1 MIQYTLR
8 RLIFAVFVLWGV
20 ATICFMLTHIDA
32 LNAPLNVVR
41 EWVLEH
47 RPEVRGVFLKSF
59 GKDLRE
65 PFQMG
70 MGDPARIMLG
80 QHGDVNTI
88 AEIREELGLNR
99 PLWKQYVV
107 FFVGEERWLAVDFV
121 PLWPYFFPPDR
132 GLAKGESAELG
143 LLRYDLGTSYKTRQ
157 PCLRMILDKLG
168 NTVQLALAA
177 MLLGV
182 TLGVTAGIT
191 AAVFQDTWIDR
202 TAMGLSILGLSA
214 PIYLVGLILI
224 LVFIN
229 NLEWVPG
236 VGKDDSL
243 AWMLQL
249 QVLAWIVEVK
259 LPIQLVL
266 PALALGVRPASNLA
280 RMTRSSMLEVIRQ
293 DYIRTARAKGLPES
307 TVILKHA
314 MKNALIP
321 VVTIIGLEMAG
332 LLTGAVLTETVFA
345 WPGLGR
351 LTVTALRDLDLPL
364 IQGTVIFIA
373 LFFVISNLIVDLT
386 YAFLDPRIRLK

>member
-1 MIQYTLR
+1 MIQYTIR
-8 RLIFAVFVLWGV
+8 RLVFAVFVLWGV

-32 LNAPLNVVR
+32 LNAPMNVVR
-41 EWVLEH
+41 KWTMEHQPWVR
-47 RPEVRGVFLKSF
+47 RPFLQSF
-59 GKDLRE
+59 GKDLDE
-65 PFQMG
+65 DFQMG

-88 AEIREELGLNR
+88 AEIRAELGLNR
-99 PLWKQYVV
+99 PLWKQYVI
-107 FFVGEERWLAVDFV
+107 FFVGEEEWILSDYV
-121 PLWPYFFPPDR
+121 PLLNFFRQPDR
-132 GLAKGESAELG
+132 GLPKGEEPELG

-157 PCLRMILDKLG
+157 PCLDMILDKLG
-168 NTVQLALAA
+168 NTAMLALAA
-177 MLLGV
+177 ILLGV
-182 TLGVTAGIT
+182 TFGVAAGIV

-202 TAMGLSILGLSA
+202 AAMGMSILGQSA

-229 NLEWVPG
+229 KLHLIPG
-236 VGKDDSL
+236 VGMDDSL
-243 AWMLQL
+243 LWLLQFRF
-249 QVLAWIVEVK
+249 LAWIIEVP
-259 LPIQLVL
+259 LPTYLIL
-266 PALALGVRPASNLA
+266 PAIALGVRPASNLA

-293 DYIRTARAKGLPES
+293 DYIRTARAKGLPEAK
-307 TVILKHA
+307 VILKHA

-373 LFFVISNLIVDLT
+373 LFFVLSNLIVDLT

>member
-1 MIQYTLR
+1 VIQYTIR

-32 LNAPLNVVR
+32 LNAPMNVVR
-41 EWVLEH
+41 EWVMKH
-47 RPEVRGVFLKSF
+47 RPGVRGPFMRAF
-59 GKDLRE
+59 GKDLKD

-99 PLWKQYVV
+99 PLWQQYVI
-107 FFVGEERWLAVDFV
+107 FFVGKERWVLLDFV
-121 PLWPYFFPPDR
+121 PLYGFFVEIDR
-132 GLAKGESAELG
+132 GLPKGEDPELG

-157 PCLRMILDKLG
+157 PCLDMILDKLG
-168 NTVQLALAA
+168 NTVVLALAA
-177 MLLGV
+177 ILLGV
-182 TLGVTAGIT
+182 TLGVVAGIL

-202 TAMGLSILGLSA
+202 AAMGLSILGLSA

-229 NLEWVPG
+229 KLHWVPG
-236 VGKDDSL
+236 VGMDESL
-243 AWMLQL
+243 LWLLQFRF
-249 QVLAWIVEVK
+249 LAWIVEIP
-259 LPIQLVL
+259 LPTYLIL

-307 TVILKHA
+307 RVILKHA